1 MNLSKFHYQVFAF
14 PIFLMVVVF
23 ILWASL
29 MKVGEFVR
37 GQGKIVPSGQ
47 VKQIQHL
54 EGGIVSEIAVKQGQQ
69 VKEGQLIYRI
79 KNEFALSSLTEL
91 QINLYAK
98 LATEARLRTELVGG
112 EEIQFPS
119 EIVEKVPNIV
129 ENEKKLFV
137 QRKENFHN
145 SLSVLD
151 QQIDLRRLQLQEER
165 ARTKNLQLQYQYTKE
180 QQDILERIVKSGA
193 GSQKELIDSRL
204 RTQNLLTDLEDLQN
218 RMISTEKSIGEASS
232 RLDESKSKMLVDI
245 QTELSS
251 TLIEIEKLKENISA
265 NMDRVSRTDIV
276 SPVDGV
282 VKALQYNTI
291 GGIIKAG
298 ETIAEI
304 IPSNEMLLVEASIM
318 PQDRGRIWNGQ
329 EVNIKVTAYDS
340 AIYGQLKG
348 NIVDISGDTFM
359 DEGTRMPYYAVK
371 IESTTKGFGG
381 GKPIYPGMVAEVDI
395 VSGERTVMSYIM
407 KPILRVFNNALSEP

>member
-1 MNLSKFHYQVFAF
+1 
-14 PIFLMVVVF
+14 
-23 ILWASL
+23 
-29 MKVGEFVR
+29 
-37 GQGKIVPSGQ
+37 
-47 VKQIQHL
+47 
-54 EGGIVSEIAVKQGQQ
+54 
-69 VKEGQLIYRI
+69 
-79 KNEFALSSLTEL
+79 
-91 QINLYAK
+91 
-98 LATEARLRTELVGG
+98 
-112 EEIQFPS
+112 
-119 EIVEKVPNIV
+119 
-129 ENEKKLFV
+129 
-137 QRKENFHN
+137 
-145 SLSVLD
+145 
-151 QQIDLRRLQLQEER
+151 
-165 ARTKNLQLQYQYTKE
+165 
-180 QQDILERIVKSGA
+180 
-193 GSQKELIDSRL
+193 
-204 RTQNLLTDLEDLQN
+204 
-218 RMISTEKSIGEASS
+218 MISTEKSIGEASS